1 MSYIYL
7 SDISKQYGE
16 GEACINAL
24 RRVSFE
30 LQQGEFVAV
39 VGESG
44 SGKST
49 LLSIMGALNSPSG
62 GRYTVD
68 GIDVCSLNQDQR
80 AKFRREFLGFIFQ
93 SFHLIPYLTA
103 VENVMLPLITSET
116 RKRSEKRS
124 MAEDALARMGL
135 AGKANRLPGEIS
147 GGEQERVAI
156 SRAIVNEPAVLLAD
170 EPTGNLDTR
179 TSRSI
184 MELFELLNEEGM
196 TIVMVTH
203 SPDCADVAHRVLKVS
218 DGRLIEDIRRRTSN

>member
-7 SDISKQYGE
+7 SEISKQYGE
-16 GEACINAL
+16 GDTCVNAL
-24 RRVSFE
+24 KTVSVE

-103 VENVMLPLITSET
+103 VENVMLPLVTSST

-135 AGKANRLPGEIS
+135 AGKMNRLPGEIS

-179 TSRSI
+179 TSRGI
-184 MELFELLNEEGM
+184 MEVFELLNEEGM

-203 SPDCADVAHRVLKVS
+203 NRDCAEIAQRVLKLS
-218 DGRLIEDIRRRTSN
+218 DGRLIEDIRKRTSN